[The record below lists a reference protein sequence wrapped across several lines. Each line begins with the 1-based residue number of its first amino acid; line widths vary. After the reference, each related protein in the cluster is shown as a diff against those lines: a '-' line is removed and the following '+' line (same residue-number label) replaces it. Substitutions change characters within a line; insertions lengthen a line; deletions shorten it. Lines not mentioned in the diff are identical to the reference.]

1 MMAGRK
7 LSLAAVVLVVVA
19 LFTLGAALSAAPP
32 EDFGTNWTAQ
42 YYNNATLSGSPVY
55 TETLPNGINF
65 NWGTGS
71 PNPAVPVDNFSA
83 RFTSTQNFV
92 TPGTYQFVVTS
103 DDGVRVWINNQLT
116 VDMFVGRPLTTDSFQ
131 MELPAGPVSMVV
143 EYMETIDQ
151 AAIQFQWF
159 QVGGGVMPTATPWI
173 YVTVGPTST
182 ATPIPPTPLP
192 PIPPGALTGT
202 VIRASVLLARSGPFL
217 GAPVVSRVLRGQT
230 YQILGRDEA
239 AQWFLLQLSGQQA
252 WVWGYYLFVNGN
264 SFTAPVT
271 NPFQTAG
278 QPASNTGVAAQ
289 SVATLRLRA
298 APNTVS
304 QQIGRIPWGYI
315 MPVLGRTPD
324 GGWLQVLYYST
335 VGYVAL
341 PYVRIVEGDVNSLPV
356 VQ

>member
-7 LSLAAVVLVVVA
+7 LTLAAVVLVTVA
-19 LFTLGAALSAAPP
+19 LLALGAALSAAPAQ
-32 EDFGTNWTAQ
+32 DFGTNWTAQ
-42 YYNNATLSGSPVY
+42 YYNNPTLSGAPVY

-65 NWGTGS
+65 NWGLNS

-83 RFTSTQNFV
+83 RFSSTQNFV
-92 TPGTYQFVVTS
+92 SPGTYQFVVTS
-103 DDGVRVWINNQLT
+103 DDGVRVFINNQLM
-116 VDMFVGRPLTTDSFQ
+116 VDQFVGRPLTTDSFQ
-131 MELPAGPVSMVV
+131 MSLPSGPVSMMV
-143 EYMETIDQ
+143 EYLETIDQ

-159 QVGGGVMPTATPWI
+159 LVGGSVPTATPYI
-173 YVTVGPTST
+173 YVTAGPTST

-192 PIPPGALTGT
+192 AIPSGALTGT

-230 YQILGRDEA
+230 YQIVGRDEA

-278 QPASNTGVAAQ
+278 QPASDTGVAAQ
-289 SVATLRLRA
+289 SIATLRLRA
-298 APNTVS
+298 APNTAS
-304 QQIGRIPWGYI
+304 EQIGRIQWGYI
-315 MPVLGRTPD
+315 MPVLGRTAD

-335 VGYVAL
+335 VGFVAM
-341 PYVRIVEGDVNSLPV
+341 PYVKIVEGDVNSLPV

>member
-1 MMAGRK
+1 MAGRK
-7 LSLAAVVLVVVA
+7 LALAVLVLAMVA
-19 LFTLGAALSAAPP
+19 LFALGAALSAAPAD
-32 EDFGTNWTAQ
+32 DFGTNWTAQ
-42 YYNNATLSGSPVY
+42 YFNNPTLSGTPVY

-65 NWGTGS
+65 NWGLGS

-83 RFTSTQNFV
+83 RFTSTQNFIV
-92 TPGTYQFVVTS
+92 PGVYQFVVSS
-103 DDGVRVWINNQLT
+103 DDGVRVFINNQLI
-116 VDMFVGRPLTTDSFQ
+116 VNQFVGRPLTTDTVQ
-131 MELPAGPVSMVV
+131 MDLPAGPVSMMI
-143 EYMETIDQ
+143 EYLETIDQ
-151 AAIQFQWF
+151 AALQFQWF
-159 QVGGGVMPTATPWI
+159 QVGGSVPTATPDFF
-173 YVTVGPTST
+173 VTAGPTST

-192 PIPPGALTGT
+192 AIPPGALTGT
-202 VIRASVLLARSGPFL
+202 VVRASVLLSRSGPFL
-217 GAPVVSRVLRGQT
+217 GAPVVARLRRGQT
-230 YQILGRDEA
+230 YQIVGRDEA
-239 AQWFLLQLSGQQA
+239 AQWFLLQLSGQQG

-298 APNTVS
+298 APNTAS
-304 QQIGRIPWGYI
+304 EQIGRIPWGYI

-335 VGYVAL
+335 VGYVAI
-341 PYVRIVEGDVNSLPV
+341 PYVKIVEGDINSLPI